1 MSKLRTLLLDDHQ
14 IFLDGLSQLLNQLK
28 TVDVIYKTSDPIKAL
43 QLIKMGNIEL
53 VITDL
58 SMPIMD
64 GNSFISELK
73 KEAPTCK
80 ILVLSMHMDV
90 PTIRKTIYQEVDGYL
105 FKDSDFNQ
113 LSDAVMA
120 LMNNKKFFDT
130 RVSQALISSLNEP
143 SVAVPEE
150 RLIDSLT
157 EREREILVLLSQEM
171 TQLEIADRLNLSMS
185 TVVYHK
191 RKLMS
196 LFDVKSTA
204 GLIRFAT
211 QNGLAN

>member
-1 MSKLRTLLLDDHQ
+1 MRTLLLDDHQ
-14 IFLDGLSQLLNQLK
+14 IFLDGLSQLLSQLE
-28 TVDVIYKTSDPIKAL
+28 TVEVVYKTSDPVKAL
-43 QLIKMGNIEL
+43 QLVKMGGVEL

-73 KEAPTCK
+73 KGATSCK

-113 LSDAVMA
+113 LSDAVKA
-120 LMNNKKFFDT
+120 LQSNKKFFDT
-130 RVSQALISSLNEP
+130 RVSQALISSLNEEP
-143 SVAVPEE
+143 STTVTEE
-150 RLIDSLT
+150 RLMDSLT
-157 EREREILVLLSQEM
+157 DREREILVLLSQEM

-196 LFDVKSTA
+196 LFEVKSTA
-204 GLIRFAT
+204 GLIRLAT
-211 QNGLAN
+211 QNGLTD

>member
-1 MSKLRTLLLDDHQ
+1 MRTLLLDDHQ
-14 IFLDGLSQLLNQLK
+14 IFLDGLSQLLSQLE
-28 TVDVIYKTSDPIKAL
+28 TVEVVYKTSDPVKAL
-43 QLIKMGNIEL
+43 QLVKMDGVEL

-73 KEAPTCK
+73 KGATSCK

-113 LSDAVMA
+113 LSDAVKA
-120 LMNNKKFFDT
+120 LQSNKKFFDT
-130 RVSQALISSLNEP
+130 RVSQALISSLNEEP
-143 SVAVPEE
+143 STTVTEE
-150 RLIDSLT
+150 RLMDSLT
-157 EREREILVLLSQEM
+157 DREREILVLLSQEM

-196 LFDVKSTA
+196 LFEVKSTA
-204 GLIRFAT
+204 GLIRLAT
-211 QNGLAN
+211 QNGLTD

>member
-1 MSKLRTLLLDDHQ
+1 MRTLLLDDHQ
-14 IFLDGLSQLLNQLK
+14 IFLDGLSQLLSQLE
-28 TVDVIYKTSDPIKAL
+28 TVEVVYKTSDPVKAL
-43 QLIKMGNIEL
+43 QLVKMGGVEL

-73 KEAPTCK
+73 NTAASCK

-113 LSDAVMA
+113 LSDAVTA
-120 LMNNKKFFDT
+120 LRSNKKFFDT

-157 EREREILVLLSQEM
+157 SREREILVLLSQEM
-171 TQLEIADRLNLSMS
+171 TQLEIADRLHLSMS

-196 LFDVKSTA
+196 LFEVKSTA
-204 GLIRFAT
+204 GLIRLAT
-211 QNGLAN
+211 QNGLTD